1 MNETWQEITQPTWA
15 RIAAQSDG
23 LRPATLRIFAQA
35 QPANPLADAE
45 RGINNFI
52 QGSNL
57 ENLIWAVG
65 ILLIG
70 LIVSA
75 LVSSVVGGL
84 LKKTTID
91 NRLAAWITG
100 RPEGAGSPQVEKWI
114 SAAVFWI
121 IFIFFLVAFFNRLN
135 LTAVS
140 QPLNTFL
147 NQIATFLPKLA
158 GALIW
163 LGIAWVLATV
173 AKLAVSRVMRTFSVD
188 ERLNQEVGTAPTERP
203 LLLSDTVA
211 NALYWFIFL
220 LFLPLILEALQLQQ
234 ALLPVNNLLN
244 QILAAIPK
252 ILEAVLIGFV
262 GWLLAQVVR
271 RIVTNLLAAAGADSL
286 GARFGISRTSGG
298 QSLSWIVGTIVYV
311 LILIPTA
318 IAALN
323 ALDIQAISQPAIA
336 MLNDILSAVPKI
348 FTAALILAVAYILGR
363 WVGDLVTNILTG
375 IGFNN
380 VFSWLG
386 VQPPKQP
393 VRVMS
398 PPVRPLDPEATIL
411 QEPELPARTPSEF
424 VGIVVQV
431 GILLFAVVAATDVL
445 RIPALTAI
453 VSGIVLVA
461 GRVLSG
467 LVVFAIG
474 LYLANLAFSLIA
486 SSGTRQARLLGQTAR
501 IAIIAFVSALALQQM
516 GIGSDIVNLAFG
528 LLLGAI
534 AVGIALAF
542 GLGGREIAA
551 DQIREWLASFKQD
564 KTPRL

>member
-1 MNETWQEITQPTWA
+1 MNQTWQEITQQISSP
-15 RIAAQSDG
+15 IAVMSDG
-23 LRPATLRIFAQA
+23 LRPAMLRILAQV
-35 QPANPLADAE
+35 QPTPNPLTDAE
-45 RGINNFI
+45 RGFNDFVVS
-52 QGSNL
+52 SNL
-57 ENLIWAVG
+57 ENLLWAIG

-75 LVSSVVGGL
+75 LVSSLVGGL

-91 NRLAAWITG
+91 NRLAGWITG
-100 RPEGAGSPQVEKWI
+100 RPAGEGSPQVEKWI

-147 NQIATFLPKLA
+147 NQIAGALPKLA
-158 GALIW
+158 KALIF
-163 LGIAWVLATV
+163 LGIAWVLATI
-173 AKLAVSRVMRTFSVD
+173 ARLALSRAMRTFGVD
-188 ERLNQEVGTAPTERP
+188 ERLNQQVGNAPSENP
-203 LLLSDTVA
+203 LLLSETLA

-220 LFLPLILEALQLQQ
+220 LFLPLVLESLDLQQ

-252 ILEAVLIGFV
+252 ILEALLIGFV
-262 GWLLAQVVR
+262 GWLLAQVVQ

-286 GARFGISRTSGG
+286 GARFGISRSSGG
-298 QSLSWIVGTIVYV
+298 QSLSWIIGTIVYV

-323 ALDIQAISQPAIA
+323 ALDIQAISLPAIA
-336 MLNDILSAVPKI
+336 MLNTILGALPNI
-348 FTAALILAVAYILGR
+348 FTAAIILAVAYILGR
-363 WVGDLVTNILTG
+363 WIGDLVTNIFTG

-380 VFSWLG
+380 IFSWLG
-386 VQPPKQP
+386 VQPKQP
-393 VRVMS
+393 LRL
-398 PPVRPLDPEATIL
+398 PPSSIDPEATIL
-411 QEPELPARTPSEF
+411 QEPDLPARTPSQF

-431 GILLFAVVAATDVL
+431 GIMLFAVVAATDVL
-445 RIPALTAI
+445 GIPALTAI

-461 GRVLSG
+461 GRVLAG

-501 IAIIAFVSALALQQM
+501 IAIIAFVAALALQQM

-551 DQIREWLASFKQD
+551 NELRQWLASFKQD

>member
-1 MNETWQEITQPTWA
+1 MNETWQEITQPISGP
-15 RIAAQSDG
+15 IAALSD
-23 LRPATLRIFAQA
+23 RIVAQA
-35 QPANPLADAE
+35 QPGNALTDAE
-45 RGINNFI
+45 RGINNFL
-52 QGSNL
+52 QGSNI

-65 ILLIG
+65 ILLVG

-100 RPEGAGSPQVEKWI
+100 RPEGSGAPPVEKWI

-121 IFIFFLVAFFNRLN
+121 IFVFFLIAFFNRLN

-147 NQIATFLPKLA
+147 NQITGFLPKLA

-173 AKLAVSRVMRTFSVD
+173 AKMAVSRAMRSFSVD
-188 ERLNQEVGTAPTERP
+188 ERLNQEVGAAPAERP

-220 LFLPLILEALQLQQ
+220 LFLPLILDSLEMQQ

-252 ILEAVLIGFV
+252 ILEAVLIGFI
-262 GWLLAQVVR
+262 GWLLAMVVR

-298 QSLSWIVGTIVYV
+298 QSVSWIVGTIVYV

-323 ALDIQAISQPAIA
+323 ALDIQAISQPAVA
-336 MLNDILSAVPKI
+336 MLNDILTAVPKI
-348 FTAALILAVAYILGR
+348 FTAALILVLAYILGR

-393 VRVMS
+393 LRLPRS
-398 PPVRPLDPEATIL
+398 SIDPEATIL

-431 GILLFAVVAATDVL
+431 TIVLFAVVAATDVL
-445 RIPALTAI
+445 QIPALTAI

-461 GRVLSG
+461 GRVLAG

>member
-1 MNETWQEITQPTWA
+1 MNETWQEITQPISGP
-15 RIAAQSDG
+15 IAALSD
-23 LRPATLRIFAQA
+23 RILAQA
-35 QPANPLADAE
+35 QPGNALTDAE

-52 QGSNL
+52 QGSNI

-100 RPEGAGSPQVEKWI
+100 RPEGAGAPQVEKWI

-121 IFIFFLVAFFNRLN
+121 IFVFFLIAFFNRLN

-147 NQIATFLPKLA
+147 NQITGFLPKLA

-173 AKLAVSRVMRTFSVD
+173 AKMAVSRAMRTFSVD
-188 ERLNQEVGTAPTERP
+188 ERLNQEVGTVPSERP

-220 LFLPLILEALQLQQ
+220 LFLPLILDSLEMQQ

-262 GWLLAQVVR
+262 GWLLAMVVR
-271 RIVTNLLAAAGADSL
+271 RIVTNLLAAAGADNL

-323 ALDIQAISQPAIA
+323 ALDIQAISQPAIG
-336 MLNDILSAVPKI
+336 MLNDILGAVPKI
-348 FTAALILAVAYILGR
+348 FTAALILALAYILGR

-386 VQPPKQP
+386 VQPPKQSL
-393 VRVMS
+393 RL
-398 PPVRPLDPEATIL
+398 PPSSINPEATIL

-445 RIPALTAI
+445 QIPALTAI

-461 GRVLSG
+461 GRVLAG

-486 SSGTRQARLLGQTAR
+486 SSGTRQARLLGQAAR

-551 DQIREWLASFKQD
+551 DQIRELLASFKQD

>member
-1 MNETWQEITQPTWA
+1 MNETWQEITQPISGP
-15 RIAAQSDG
+15 IAALSD
-23 LRPATLRIFAQA
+23 RILAQA
-35 QPANPLADAE
+35 QPANPLTQAE

-52 QGSNL
+52 QGTNL
-57 ENLIWAVG
+57 ENLLWAIG
-65 ILLIG
+65 ILLVG

-100 RPEGAGSPQVEKWI
+100 RPEAAGSPQVEKWI
-114 SAAVFWI
+114 STAVFWI
-121 IFIFFLVAFFNRLN
+121 IFIFFLIAFFDRLN

-147 NQIATFLPKLA
+147 NQITGFLPKLA

-173 AKLAVSRVMRTFSVD
+173 AKMALSRVMRTFNVD
-188 ERLNQEVGTAPTERP
+188 ERLNQEVGTASTERP

-220 LFLPLILEALQLQQ
+220 LFLPLILDSLEMQQ

-262 GWLLAQVVR
+262 GWLLAMVVR

-323 ALDIQAISQPAIA
+323 ALDIQAISQPAVA

-348 FTAALILAVAYILGR
+348 FTAALILALAYILGR
-363 WVGDLVTNILTG
+363 WVGDLVTNILRG

-386 VQPPKQP
+386 VQPKQP
-393 VRVMS
+393 LRLTPS
-398 PPVRPLDPEATIL
+398 SSDPDATIL
-411 QEPELPARTPSEF
+411 QEPEVPTRTPSEF

-431 GILLFAVVAATDVL
+431 GIMLFAVVAATDVL
-445 RIPALTAI
+445 GIPALTAI

-486 SSGTRQARLLGQTAR
+486 SSGTRQARLLGQAAR
-501 IAIIAFVSALALQQM
+501 IAIIAFVAALALQQM

-551 DQIREWLASFKQD
+551 DQIRDWLASFKQD
-564 KTPRL
+564 KTPRS

>member
-1 MNETWQEITQPTWA
+1 MTETWHEITQPTWA
-15 RIAAQSDG
+15 RIALLSDR
-23 LRPATLRIFAQA
+23 LLAQA
-35 QPANPLADAE
+35 QPAPNPLGDAE
-45 RGINNFI
+45 RGINNFV
-52 QGSNL
+52 QSSNI
-57 ENLIWAVG
+57 ENLIWAIA

-75 LVSSVVGGL
+75 LVSSLVGGL

-100 RPEGAGSPQVEKWI
+100 RPDGDGSPQVEKWI

-121 IFIFFLVAFFNRLN
+121 IFIFFLIAFFNRLN

-147 NQIATFLPKLA
+147 NQIASALPKLA
-158 GALIW
+158 KALIF
-163 LGIAWVLATV
+163 LGIAWVLATI
-173 AKLAVSRVMRTFSVD
+173 AKLALSRAMRTFSVD
-188 ERLNQEVGTAPTERP
+188 ERLNQQVGAAPSESP
-203 LLLSDTVA
+203 LLLSDTLA

-220 LFLPLILEALQLQQ
+220 LFLPLILESLELQQ

-252 ILEAVLIGFV
+252 ILEALLIGFV
-262 GWLLAQVVR
+262 GWLLAQVVQ

-286 GARFGISRTSGG
+286 GARFGISRTNGG

-336 MLNDILSAVPKI
+336 MLNTVLGAIPNI
-348 FTAALILAVAYILGR
+348 FTAALILVVAYILGR
-363 WVGDLVTNILTG
+363 WIGDLVTNILTG

-386 VQPPKQP
+386 VQPKQP
-393 VRVMS
+393 LS
-398 PPVRPLDPEATIL
+398 IAQNQLDRDATVL
-411 QEPELPARTPSEF
+411 QSEPAIPARTPSEF

-431 GILLFAVVAATDVL
+431 GIILFAVVAATDVL

-486 SSGTRQARLLGQTAR
+486 SSGTRQARLLGQAAR
-501 IAIIAFVSALALQQM
+501 IAVIAFVLALALQQM

-542 GLGGREIAA
+542 GLGGREIASE
-551 DQIREWLASFKQD
+551 QIREWLAAFKQD

>member
-1 MNETWQEITQPTWA
+1 MNETWQEITQPISGP
-15 RIAAQSDG
+15 IAALSDR
-23 LRPATLRIFAQA
+23 LLAQA
-35 QPANPLADAE
+35 QPANPLAQAE
-45 RGINNFI
+45 RGINNLF
-52 QGSNL
+52 QGSNI
-57 ENLIWAVG
+57 ENLLWAVG
-65 ILLIG
+65 ILLVG

-75 LVSSVVGGL
+75 VVSSIVGGL

-100 RPEGAGSPQVEKWI
+100 RPEGSQTPQVEKWI
-114 SAAVFWI
+114 STAVFWI
-121 IFIFFLVAFFNRLN
+121 IFIFFLIAFFDRLN

-147 NQIATFLPKLA
+147 NQITGFLPKLA

-173 AKLAVSRVMRTFSVD
+173 AKMAVSRVMRTFSVD
-188 ERLNQEVGTAPTERP
+188 ERLNQEVGAAPTERP

-220 LFLPLILEALQLQQ
+220 LFLPLILDSLEMQQ

-262 GWLLAQVVR
+262 GWLLAMVVR
-271 RIVTNLLAAAGADSL
+271 RIVTNLLAAAGADGL

-298 QSLSWIVGTIVYV
+298 QSLSWIAGTIVYV

-323 ALDIQAISQPAIA
+323 ALDIQAISQPAVA
-336 MLNDILSAVPKI
+336 MLNDILGAVPKI
-348 FTAALILAVAYILGR
+348 FTAALILALAYILGR

-386 VQPPKQP
+386 VQPPKQSL
-393 VRVMS
+393 RL
-398 PPVRPLDPEATIL
+398 PPSSIDPEATIL

-431 GILLFAVVAATDVL
+431 GIILFAVVAATDVL
-445 RIPALTAI
+445 QIPALTAI

-461 GRVLSG
+461 GRVLAG

-486 SSGTRQARLLGQTAR
+486 SSGTRQARLLGQAAR

-551 DQIREWLASFKQD
+551 DQIRELLASFKQD
-564 KTPRL
+564 KTPRS

>member
-1 MNETWQEITQPTWA
+1 MNETWQEITQP
-15 RIAAQSDG
+15 ISG
-23 LRPATLRIFAQA
+23 PIATLSDRILAQA
-35 QPANPLADAE
+35 QPGNPLTDAE
-45 RGINNFI
+45 RGINNFL
-52 QGSNL
+52 QGSNI
-57 ENLIWAVG
+57 ENLLWAVG

-100 RPEGAGSPQVEKWI
+100 RPEGGAGAPQVEKWI

-147 NQIATFLPKLA
+147 NQIANFLPKLA
-158 GALIW
+158 AALIW

-173 AKLAVSRVMRTFSVD
+173 AKMAVSRLMRTFSVD
-188 ERLNQEVGTAPTERP
+188 ERLNQEVGSASSERP

-262 GWLLAQVVR
+262 GWLLAMVVR
-271 RIVTNLLAAAGADSL
+271 RIVTNLLAAAGADGL

-323 ALDIQAISQPAIA
+323 ALDIQAISQPAVA

-348 FTAALILAVAYILGR
+348 FTAALILALAYILGR
-363 WVGDLVTNILTG
+363 WVGDLVTNILRG

-386 VQPPKQP
+386 VQPKQP
-393 VRVMS
+393 LRLTPS
-398 PPVRPLDPEATIL
+398 SIDPDATIL
-411 QEPELPARTPSEF
+411 QEPEVPTRTPSEF

-431 GILLFAVVAATDVL
+431 GIMLFAVVAATDVL
-445 RIPALTAI
+445 GIPALTAI

-486 SSGTRQARLLGQTAR
+486 SSGTRQARLLGQAAR
-501 IAIIAFVSALALQQM
+501 IAIIAFVAALALQQM
-516 GIGSDIVNLAFG
+516 GIATDIVNLAFG

-551 DQIREWLASFKQD
+551 DQIRDWLASFKQD
-564 KTPRL
+564 KTPRS

>member
-1 MNETWQEITQPTWA
+1 MNETWQEITQTISGP
-15 RIAAQSDG
+15 IAALSD
-23 LRPATLRIFAQA
+23 RILAQA
-35 QPANPLADAE
+35 QPANPLTDAE

-57 ENLIWAVG
+57 ENLLWAVG
-65 ILLIG
+65 ILLVG

-100 RPEGAGSPQVEKWI
+100 RPEGAGAPQVEKWI

-147 NQIATFLPKLA
+147 NQIANFLPKLA
-158 GALIW
+158 AALIW

-173 AKLAVSRVMRTFSVD
+173 AKMAVSRVMRTFSVD
-188 ERLNQEVGTAPTERP
+188 ERLNQEVGTAPSERP

-262 GWLLAQVVR
+262 GWLLAMVVR
-271 RIVTNLLAAAGADSL
+271 RIVTNLLAAAGADGL
-286 GARFGISRTSGG
+286 GARFGISRTAGG

-323 ALDIQAISQPAIA
+323 ALDIQAISQPAVA

-363 WVGDLVTNILTG
+363 WVGDLVTNILRG

-386 VQPPKQP
+386 VQPKQP
-393 VRVMS
+393 LRLTPS
-398 PPVRPLDPEATIL
+398 SIDPDATLL

-431 GILLFAVVAATDVL
+431 GIMLFAVVAATDVL

-486 SSGTRQARLLGQTAR
+486 SSGTRQARLLGQAAR

>member
-1 MNETWQEITQPTWA
+1 MNETWQEITQPISGP
-15 RIAAQSDG
+15 IAALSD
-23 LRPATLRIFAQA
+23 RILAQA
-35 QPANPLADAE
+35 QSGNPLTDAE
-45 RGINNFI
+45 RGINNFL
-52 QGSNL
+52 QGSNI
-57 ENLIWAVG
+57 ENLLWAVG

-84 LKKTTID
+84 LKKTTLD

-100 RPEGAGSPQVEKWI
+100 RPEGAGAPQVEKWI
-114 SAAVFWI
+114 STAVFWI
-121 IFIFFLVAFFNRLN
+121 IFIFFLIAFFNRLN

-147 NQIATFLPKLA
+147 NQITGFLPKLA

-173 AKLAVSRVMRTFSVD
+173 AKMAVSRAMRTFSVD
-188 ERLNQEVGTAPTERP
+188 ERLNQEVGTGSTERP

-220 LFLPLILEALQLQQ
+220 LFLPLILDSLEMQQ

-262 GWLLAQVVR
+262 GWLLAMVVR
-271 RIVTNLLAAAGADSL
+271 RIVTNLLAAAGADGL

-336 MLNDILSAVPKI
+336 MLNTILGALPNI
-348 FTAALILAVAYILGR
+348 FTAALILGVAYILGR
-363 WVGDLVTNILTG
+363 WISDLVTNILTG

-386 VQPPKQP
+386 VQQPKQ
-393 VRVMS
+393 RLRL
-398 PPVRPLDPEATIL
+398 PPSSIDPEATIL
-411 QEPELPARTPSEF
+411 QEPEVPARTPSEF

-445 RIPALTAI
+445 GIPALTAI

-461 GRVLSG
+461 GRVLAG

-564 KTPRL
+564 KTPRS

>member
-1 MNETWQEITQPTWA
+1 MNETWQEITQPISGPLVA
-15 RIAAQSDG
+15 LSDR
-23 LRPATLRIFAQA
+23 LLAQA
-35 QPANPLADAE
+35 QPAPNPLGDAE
-45 RGINNFI
+45 RGINNFV
-52 QGSNL
+52 QSSNI
-57 ENLIWAVG
+57 ENLIWAIG

-100 RPEGAGSPQVEKWI
+100 RPEGEGAPQVEKWI
-114 SAAVFWI
+114 STAVFWI
-121 IFIFFLVAFFNRLN
+121 IFIFFLIAFFDKLN
-135 LTAVS
+135 LRAVS
-140 QPLNTFL
+140 EPLNTFL
-147 NQIATFLPKLA
+147 TQIASALPKLA
-158 GALIW
+158 KALIF

-173 AKLAVSRVMRTFSVD
+173 AKLAVSRAMRTFGVD
-188 ERLNQEVGTAPTERP
+188 ERLNQQVGTAPSESP
-203 LLLSDTVA
+203 LLLSDTLA

-220 LFLPLILEALQLQQ
+220 LFLPLVLESLDLQQ

-262 GWLLAQVVR
+262 GWLLAQVVQ

-298 QSLSWIVGTIVYV
+298 QSLSWIVGTVVYV

-336 MLNDILSAVPKI
+336 MLNTILGALPNI

-363 WVGDLVTNILTG
+363 WIGDLVTNILTG

-386 VQPPKQP
+386 VQPKQP
-393 VRVMS
+393 LMLRAPGS
-398 PPVRPLDPEATIL
+398 IDPDATVL

-461 GRVLSG
+461 GRVLAG

-564 KTPRL
+564 KTPRF

>member
-1 MNETWQEITQPTWA
+1 MNETWQEITQPISGP
-15 RIAAQSDG
+15 IAALSD
-23 LRPATLRIFAQA
+23 RILAQA
-35 QPANPLADAE
+35 QPANPLAQTQ

-52 QGSNL
+52 QNSNL
-57 ENLIWAVG
+57 ENLLWAVG
-65 ILLIG
+65 ILLVG

-91 NRLAAWITG
+91 NRLGAWVTG
-100 RPEGAGSPQVEKWI
+100 RPEGGAGAPQVEKWI

-147 NQIATFLPKLA
+147 NQITGFLPRLA
-158 GALIW
+158 AALIW

-173 AKLAVSRVMRTFSVD
+173 AKMAVSRLMRTFSVD
-188 ERLNQEVGTAPTERP
+188 ERLNQEVGSASSERP

-262 GWLLAQVVR
+262 GWLLAMVVR

-323 ALDIQAISQPAIA
+323 ALDIQAISQPAVA

-348 FTAALILAVAYILGR
+348 FTAALILALAYILGR
-363 WVGDLVTNILTG
+363 WVGDLVTNILRG

-380 VFSWLG
+380 VFSWL
-386 VQPPKQP
+386 
-393 VRVMS
+393 
-398 PPVRPLDPEATIL
+398 
-411 QEPELPARTPSEF
+411 
-424 VGIVVQV
+424 
-431 GILLFAVVAATDVL
+431 
-445 RIPALTAI
+445 
-453 VSGIVLVA
+453 
-461 GRVLSG
+461 
-467 LVVFAIG
+467 
-474 LYLANLAFSLIA
+474 
-486 SSGTRQARLLGQTAR
+486 
-501 IAIIAFVSALALQQM
+501 
-516 GIGSDIVNLAFG
+516 
-528 LLLGAI
+528 
-534 AVGIALAF
+534 
-542 GLGGREIAA
+542 
-551 DQIREWLASFKQD
+551 
-564 KTPRL
+564 

>member
-1 MNETWQEITQPTWA
+1 MNETWQEITQPISGP
-15 RIAAQSDG
+15 IAALSD
-23 LRPATLRIFAQA
+23 RIVAQA
-35 QPANPLADAE
+35 QPANPLAQAE
-45 RGINNFI
+45 RGINNLF
-52 QGSNL
+52 QGTNL
-57 ENLIWAVG
+57 ENLLWAIG
-65 ILLIG
+65 ILLVG

-100 RPEGAGSPQVEKWI
+100 RPEAAGSPQVEKWI
-114 SAAVFWI
+114 STAVFWI
-121 IFIFFLVAFFNRLN
+121 IFIFFLIAFFDRLN

-147 NQIATFLPKLA
+147 NQITGFLPKLA
-158 GALIW
+158 AALIW

-173 AKLAVSRVMRTFSVD
+173 AKMAISRVMRTFSVD
-188 ERLNQEVGTAPTERP
+188 ERLNQEVGTASSERP

-220 LFLPLILEALQLQQ
+220 LFLPLILDSLEMQQ

-262 GWLLAQVVR
+262 GWLLAMVVR

-323 ALDIQAISQPAIA
+323 ALDIQAISQPAVA

-363 WVGDLVTNILTG
+363 WVGDLVTNILRG

-386 VQPPKQP
+386 VQPKQRLRLTP
-393 VRVMS
+393 S
-398 PPVRPLDPEATIL
+398 SIDPDATIL
-411 QEPELPARTPSEF
+411 QEPEVPTRTPSEF

-445 RIPALTAI
+445 GIPALTAI

-486 SSGTRQARLLGQTAR
+486 SSGTRQARLLGQAAR
-501 IAIIAFVSALALQQM
+501 IAIIAFVAALALQQM

>member
-1 MNETWQEITQPTWA
+1 MNETWQEITQPISGK
-15 RIAAQSDG
+15 IAVMSDG
-23 LRPATLRIFAQA
+23 LRPATLRILAQA
-35 QPANPLADAE
+35 PVAPNPLTDAQN
-45 RGINNFI
+45 GISNIF
-52 QGSNL
+52 QGSTSI
-57 ENLIWAVG
+57 ENLVWAIG

-75 LVSSVVGGL
+75 LVSSLVGGL

-91 NRLAAWITG
+91 NRLAGWITG
-100 RPEGAGSPQVEKWI
+100 RPEGEGSPQVEKWI
-114 SAAVFWI
+114 STAVFWI

-135 LTAVS
+135 LSAVS

-147 NQIATFLPKLA
+147 NQIAGALPKLA
-158 GALIW
+158 KALIF

-173 AKLAVSRVMRTFSVD
+173 SKLAVSRAMRTFGVD
-188 ERLNQEVGTAPTERP
+188 ERLNQQVGTAPTETP
-203 LLLSDTVA
+203 LLLSDTLA

-220 LFLPLILEALQLQQ
+220 LFLPLVLESLDLQQ

-262 GWLLAQVVR
+262 GWLLAQVVQ

-286 GARFGISRTSGG
+286 GARFGISRSSGG
-298 QSLSWIVGTIVYV
+298 QSLSWIIGTVVYV

-323 ALDIQAISQPAIA
+323 ALDIQAISLPAIA
-336 MLNDILSAVPKI
+336 MLNTILGALPNI
-348 FTAALILAVAYILGR
+348 FTAAIILAIAYILGR
-363 WVGDLVTNILTG
+363 WIGDLVTNILTG

-386 VQPPKQP
+386 MQPKQP
-393 VRVMS
+393 LRL
-398 PPVRPLDPEATIL
+398 PPSSIDPEATIL
-411 QEPELPARTPSEF
+411 QEPEVPTRTPSEF

-431 GILLFAVVAATDVL
+431 GIILFAVVAATDVVK
-445 RIPALTAI
+445 IPALTAI

-474 LYLANLAFSLIA
+474 LYLANLAFGLIA

-501 IAIIAFVSALALQQM
+501 IAVIAFVGALALQQM

-551 DQIREWLASFKQD
+551 DELRGWLASFKQD

>member
-91 NRLAAWITG
+91 NRLAGWITG

-467 LVVFAIG
+467 LIVFAIG

>member
-1 MNETWQEITQPTWA
+1 MNETWQEITQQMSGQ
-15 RIAAQSDG
+15 IAVLSDRLLAQV
-23 LRPATLRIFAQA
+23 
-35 QPANPLADAE
+35 QPAPNPLAEAE
-45 RGINNFI
+45 RGLNNFVV
-52 QGSNL
+52 GSNI

-75 LVSSVVGGL
+75 LVSSLVGGL

-91 NRLAAWITG
+91 NRLAGWITG
-100 RPEGAGSPQVEKWI
+100 RPEGEGSPQVEKWI

-147 NQIATFLPKLA
+147 NQIAGALPKLA
-158 GALIW
+158 KALIF

-173 AKLAVSRVMRTFSVD
+173 AKLALSRAMRTFGVD
-188 ERLNQEVGTAPTERP
+188 ERLNQQVGNAPTENP
-203 LLLSDTVA
+203 LLLSDTLA

-220 LFLPLILEALQLQQ
+220 LFLPLVLESLDLQQ

-252 ILEAVLIGFV
+252 ILEALLIGFV
-262 GWLLAQVVR
+262 GWLLAQVVQ

-286 GARFGISRTSGG
+286 GARFGISRSSGG
-298 QSLSWIVGTIVYV
+298 QSLSWIIGTIVYV

-323 ALDIQAISQPAIA
+323 ALDIQAISLPAIA
-336 MLNDILSAVPKI
+336 MLNDILGALPNI
-348 FTAALILAVAYILGR
+348 FTAALILGVAYILGR

-386 VQPPKQP
+386 MQPKQP
-393 VRVMS
+393 LRLPS
-398 PPVRPLDPEATIL
+398 SSIDPEATIL
-411 QEPELPARTPSEF
+411 QEPDIASRTPSQF

-431 GILLFAVVAATDVL
+431 GIMLFAVVAATDVL
-445 RIPALTAI
+445 GIPALTAI

-461 GRVLSG
+461 GRVLAG

-501 IAIIAFVSALALQQM
+501 IAIIAFVAALALQQM

-551 DQIREWLASFKQD
+551 NELREWLASFKQD

>member
-1 MNETWQEITQPTWA
+1 MNETWQEITQPISDP
-15 RIAAQSDG
+15 IAALSD
-23 LRPATLRIFAQA
+23 RILAQA
-35 QPANPLADAE
+35 QPANPLTDAE
-45 RGINNFI
+45 RGINNFM
-52 QGSNL
+52 QGTNL
-57 ENLIWAVG
+57 ENLLWAIG
-65 ILLIG
+65 ILLVG

-100 RPEGAGSPQVEKWI
+100 RPEGGAGAPQVEKWI

-147 NQIATFLPKLA
+147 NQIANFLPKLA
-158 GALIW
+158 AALIW

-173 AKLAVSRVMRTFSVD
+173 AKMAVSRVMRTFSVD

-262 GWLLAQVVR
+262 GWLLAMVVR

-323 ALDIQAISQPAIA
+323 ALDIQAISQPAVA

-363 WVGDLVTNILTG
+363 WVGDLVTNILRG

-386 VQPPKQP
+386 VQPKQP
-393 VRVMS
+393 LRLTPS
-398 PPVRPLDPEATIL
+398 SIDPDATVL

-431 GILLFAVVAATDVL
+431 GIMLFAVVAATDVL

-486 SSGTRQARLLGQTAR
+486 SSGTRQARLLGQAAR
-501 IAIIAFVSALALQQM
+501 IAIIAFVAALALQQM

>member
-1 MNETWQEITQPTWA
+1 MGLLSD
-15 RIAAQSDG
+15 RILAQG
-23 LRPATLRIFAQA
+23 
-35 QPANPLADAE
+35 QPAPNPLADAE
-45 RGINNFI
+45 RGLNNLF
-52 QGSNL
+52 QGSNI

-65 ILLIG
+65 ILLLG
-70 LIVSA
+70 LIVA
-75 LVSSVVGGL
+75 TLVSSVIGGL
-84 LKKTTID
+84 LKKTNID
-91 NRLAAWITG
+91 NKMAAWVTG
-100 RPEGAGSPQVEKWI
+100 RPDSIQSPPVEKWVAT
-114 SAAVFWI
+114 SVFWI
-121 IFIFFLVAFFNRLN
+121 ILIFFLVAFFNRLN

-147 NQIATFLPKLA
+147 DQIAAFLPKLA

-163 LGIAWVLATV
+163 LGMAWVLATV
-173 AKLAVSRVMRTFSVD
+173 AKLAVSRAMRVFGLD
-188 ERLNQEVGTAPTERP
+188 ERLNQQVGGGPGESP
-203 LLLSDTVA
+203 LLLSETVA

-220 LFLPLILEALQLQQ
+220 LFLPLILESLQLSQ
-234 ALLPVNNLLN
+234 ALLPVQNLLN

-252 ILEAVLIGFV
+252 ILEAVLIGAV

-271 RIVTNLLAAAGADSL
+271 RIVTNLLAATGADSV
-286 GARFGISRTSGG
+286 GARFGISRTNGG

-336 MLNDILSAVPKI
+336 MLNTILGAIPNI
-348 FTAALILAVAYILGR
+348 FTAAIILVVAYILGR
-363 WVGDLVTNILTG
+363 WISDLVINILTG

-386 VQPPKQP
+386 VPAKPPLSIAKDQ
-393 VRVMS
+393 
-398 PPVRPLDPEATIL
+398 LDPDATVL
-411 QEPELPARTPSEF
+411 QAEPQIPSRTPSEF

-431 GILLFAVVAATDVL
+431 GIILFAVVAATDVL

-501 IAIIAFVSALALQQM
+501 IAIIAFVLALALQQM
-516 GIGSDIVNLAFG
+516 GIASDIVNLAFG

-542 GLGGREIAA
+542 GLGGRDIASE
-551 DQIREWLASFKQD
+551 QIREWLAAFKQD
-564 KTPRL
+564 KTPRS

>member
-1 MNETWQEITQPTWA
+1 MNETWQEITQPISGP
-15 RIAAQSDG
+15 IAALSD
-23 LRPATLRIFAQA
+23 RILAQA
-35 QPANPLADAE
+35 QPANPLAQTQ
-45 RGINNFI
+45 RGINNFL
-52 QGSNL
+52 QNSNL
-57 ENLIWAVG
+57 ENLLWAVG
-65 ILLIG
+65 ILLVG

-100 RPEGAGSPQVEKWI
+100 RPEAAGSPQVEKWI
-114 SAAVFWI
+114 STAVFWI
-121 IFIFFLVAFFNRLN
+121 IFIFFLIAFFDRLN

-147 NQIATFLPKLA
+147 NQITGFLPKLA

-173 AKLAVSRVMRTFSVD
+173 AKMALSRVMRTFNVD
-188 ERLNQEVGTAPTERP
+188 ERLNQEVGTASTERP

-220 LFLPLILEALQLQQ
+220 LFLPLILNSLEMQQ

-262 GWLLAQVVR
+262 GWLLAMVVR

-323 ALDIQAISQPAIA
+323 ALDIQAISQPAVA

-348 FTAALILAVAYILGR
+348 FTAALILALAYILGR
-363 WVGDLVTNILTG
+363 WVGDLVTNILRG

-386 VQPPKQP
+386 VQPKQP
-393 VRVMS
+393 LRLTPS
-398 PPVRPLDPEATIL
+398 SSDPDATIL
-411 QEPELPARTPSEF
+411 QEPEVATRTPSEF

-431 GILLFAVVAATDVL
+431 GIMLFAVVAATDVL
-445 RIPALTAI
+445 GIPALTAI

-501 IAIIAFVSALALQQM
+501 IAIIAFVAALALQQM

-564 KTPRL
+564 KTPRS

>member
-1 MNETWQEITQPTWA
+1 MNETWQEITQPISGRVA
-15 RIAAQSDG
+15 VMSDG
-23 LRPATLRIFAQA
+23 LRPATLRLLAQTQSGNA
-35 QPANPLADAE
+35 LTDAE

-52 QGSNL
+52 QGTNL
-57 ENLIWAVG
+57 ENLVWAIG

-70 LIVSA
+70 SIVSA
-75 LVSSVVGGL
+75 LVSSLVGGL

-100 RPEGAGSPQVEKWI
+100 RPEGEGSPQVEKII

-147 NQIATFLPKLA
+147 NQITGFLPKLA
-158 GALIW
+158 GGLIW

-173 AKLAVSRVMRTFSVD
+173 AKLAVSRAMRTFGVD

-220 LFLPLILEALQLQQ
+220 LFLPLILDSLEMQQ

-271 RIVTNLLAAAGADSL
+271 RIVTNLLAAGGADSL
-286 GARFGISRTSGG
+286 GARFGISRSSGG
-298 QSLSWIVGTIVYV
+298 QSLSWIIGTIVYV

-323 ALDIQAISQPAIA
+323 ALDIQAISLPAIA
-336 MLNDILSAVPKI
+336 MLNTILVALPNI
-348 FTAALILAVAYILGR
+348 FTAAIILAVAYILGR
-363 WVGDLVTNILTG
+363 WIGDLVTNILTG

-386 VQPPKQP
+386 MQPKQP
-393 VRVMS
+393 
-398 PPVRPLDPEATIL
+398 
-411 QEPELPARTPSEF
+411 
-424 VGIVVQV
+424 
-431 GILLFAVVAATDVL
+431 
-445 RIPALTAI
+445 
-453 VSGIVLVA
+453 
-461 GRVLSG
+461 
-467 LVVFAIG
+467 
-474 LYLANLAFSLIA
+474 
-486 SSGTRQARLLGQTAR
+486 
-501 IAIIAFVSALALQQM
+501 
-516 GIGSDIVNLAFG
+516 
-528 LLLGAI
+528 
-534 AVGIALAF
+534 
-542 GLGGREIAA
+542 
-551 DQIREWLASFKQD
+551 
-564 KTPRL
+564 

>member
-1 MNETWQEITQPTWA
+1 MNETWQEITQPISGP
-15 RIAAQSDG
+15 IAALSD
-23 LRPATLRIFAQA
+23 RILAQA
-35 QPANPLADAE
+35 QPGNALTDAE
-45 RGINNFI
+45 RGINNFL
-52 QGSNL
+52 QGSNI
-57 ENLIWAVG
+57 ENLLWAVG

-84 LKKTTID
+84 LKKTTLD

-100 RPEGAGSPQVEKWI
+100 RPEGAGAPQVEKWI
-114 SAAVFWI
+114 STAVFWI
-121 IFIFFLVAFFNRLN
+121 IFIFFLIAFFNRLN

-147 NQIATFLPKLA
+147 NQITGFLPKLA

-173 AKLAVSRVMRTFSVD
+173 AKMAVSRAMRTFSVD
-188 ERLNQEVGTAPTERP
+188 ERLNQEVGAAPSERP

-220 LFLPLILEALQLQQ
+220 LFLPLILDSLEMQQ

-262 GWLLAQVVR
+262 GWLLAMVVR

-336 MLNDILSAVPKI
+336 MLNDILGALPNI

-363 WVGDLVTNILTG
+363 WIADLVTNILTG

-386 VQPPKQP
+386 VQPPKQSL
-393 VRVMS
+393 RL
-398 PPVRPLDPEATIL
+398 PPSSIDPDATIL

-431 GILLFAVVAATDVL
+431 GIILFAVVAATDVL
-445 RIPALTAI
+445 GIPALTAI

-461 GRVLSG
+461 GRVLAG

>member
-1 MNETWQEITQPTWA
+1 MNETWQEITQPISGSMA
-15 RIAAQSDG
+15 VLSDG
-23 LRPATLRIFAQA
+23 LRPATLRILAQA
-35 QPANPLADAE
+35 PVQNPLIDAQN
-45 RGINNFI
+45 GINNFVVS
-52 QGSNL
+52 SNI

-75 LVSSVVGGL
+75 LVSSLVGGL

-100 RPEGAGSPQVEKWI
+100 RPEGEGAPQVEKII
-114 SAAVFWI
+114 SAVVFWL

-147 NQIATFLPKLA
+147 NQIAGALPKLA
-158 GALIW
+158 KALIF

-173 AKLAVSRVMRTFSVD
+173 AKLALSRAMRTFGVD
-188 ERLNQEVGTAPTERP
+188 ERLNQQVGTAPSESP
-203 LLLSDTVA
+203 LLLSDTLA

-220 LFLPLILEALQLQQ
+220 LFLPSILESLDLQQ

-244 QILAAIPK
+244 QILAAVPK

-262 GWLLAQVVR
+262 GWLLAQVVQ

-286 GARFGISRTSGG
+286 GARFGISRSSGG
-298 QSLSWIVGTIVYV
+298 QSLSWIIGTIVYV

-323 ALDIQAISQPAIA
+323 ALDIQAISLPAIA
-336 MLNDILSAVPKI
+336 MLNTILGALPNI
-348 FTAALILAVAYILGR
+348 FTAAIILAVAYFLGR
-363 WVGDLVTNILTG
+363 WIGDLVTNILTG

-386 VQPPKQP
+386 VQPKPSL
-393 VRVMS
+393 RL
-398 PPVRPLDPEATIL
+398 PPSSIDPEATVL
-411 QEPELPARTPSEF
+411 QAPEVPARTASQF

-431 GILLFAVVAATDVL
+431 GIILFAVVAATDVL

-453 VSGIVLVA
+453 VSGILLVA
-461 GRVLSG
+461 GRVLAG

-474 LYLANLAFSLIA
+474 LYLANLAFGLIA

-551 DQIREWLASFKQD
+551 DELRGWLASFKQD
-564 KTPRL
+564 KTPRS

>member
-1 MNETWQEITQPTWA
+1 MNETWQEITQPISGP
-15 RIAAQSDG
+15 IAALSD
-23 LRPATLRIFAQA
+23 RILAQA
-35 QPANPLADAE
+35 QPANPLAQAE
-45 RGINNFI
+45 RGINNLF
-52 QGSNL
+52 QGSNI
-57 ENLIWAVG
+57 ENLLWAVG
-65 ILLIG
+65 ILLVG

-75 LVSSVVGGL
+75 VVSSVVGGL

-100 RPEGAGSPQVEKWI
+100 RPEAAGSPQVEKWI
-114 SAAVFWI
+114 STAVFWI
-121 IFIFFLVAFFNRLN
+121 IFIFFLIAFFDRLN

-147 NQIATFLPKLA
+147 NQITGFLPKLA
-158 GALIW
+158 AALIW

-173 AKLAVSRVMRTFSVD
+173 AKMAISRVMRTFSVD
-188 ERLNQEVGTAPTERP
+188 ERLNQEVGTASSERP

-220 LFLPLILEALQLQQ
+220 LFLPLILDSLEMQQ

-262 GWLLAQVVR
+262 GWLLAMVVR
-271 RIVTNLLAAAGADSL
+271 RIVTNLLAAAGADGL

-323 ALDIQAISQPAIA
+323 ALDIQAISQPAVA

-363 WVGDLVTNILTG
+363 WVGDLVTNILRG

-386 VQPPKQP
+386 VQPKQP
-393 VRVMS
+393 LRLMPS
-398 PPVRPLDPEATIL
+398 SSDPDATIL

-424 VGIVVQV
+424 IGIVVQV
-431 GILLFAVVAATDVL
+431 GIMLFAVVAATDVL
-445 RIPALTAI
+445 GIPALTAI

-501 IAIIAFVSALALQQM
+501 IAIIAFVAALALQQM

>member
-1 MNETWQEITQPTWA
+1 MNETWQEITQPISGP
-15 RIAAQSDG
+15 IAALSD
-23 LRPATLRIFAQA
+23 RILAQA
-35 QPANPLADAE
+35 QPGNPLTDAE
-45 RGINNFI
+45 RGINNFL
-52 QGSNL
+52 QGSNI
-57 ENLIWAVG
+57 ENLLWAVG

-100 RPEGAGSPQVEKWI
+100 RPEGAGAPQVEKWI

-121 IFIFFLVAFFNRLN
+121 IFIFFLIAFFNRLN

-147 NQIATFLPKLA
+147 NQITGFLPKLA

-173 AKLAVSRVMRTFSVD
+173 AKMAVSRAMRAFSVD
-188 ERLNQEVGTAPTERP
+188 ERLNQEVGAAPTERP

-220 LFLPLILEALQLQQ
+220 LFLPLILDSLEMQQ

-262 GWLLAQVVR
+262 GWLLAMVVR
-271 RIVTNLLAAAGADSL
+271 RIVTNLLAAAGADGL

-336 MLNDILSAVPKI
+336 MLNTVLGALPNI
-348 FTAALILAVAYILGR
+348 FTAALILGVAYFLGR
-363 WVGDLVTNILTG
+363 WISDLVTNILTG

-386 VQPPKQP
+386 VQQPKQ
-393 VRVMS
+393 RLRL
-398 PPVRPLDPEATIL
+398 PPSSIDPEATIL
-411 QEPELPARTPSEF
+411 QEPELPVRTPSEF

-431 GILLFAVVAATDVL
+431 GIMLFAVVAATDVL

-461 GRVLSG
+461 GRVLAG

-551 DQIREWLASFKQD
+551 DQIRELLASFKQD

>member
-1 MNETWQEITQPTWA
+1 MNETWQEITQPISGP
-15 RIAAQSDG
+15 IAALSD
-23 LRPATLRIFAQA
+23 RILAQA
-35 QPANPLADAE
+35 QSGNPLADAE

-57 ENLIWAVG
+57 ENLLWAVG
-65 ILLIG
+65 ILLVG

-100 RPEGAGSPQVEKWI
+100 RPEGGPGAPQVEKWI

-147 NQIATFLPKLA
+147 NQIANFLPKLA
-158 GALIW
+158 AALIW

-173 AKLAVSRVMRTFSVD
+173 AKMAVSRLMRTFSVD
-188 ERLNQEVGTAPTERP
+188 ERLNQEVGSASSERP

-262 GWLLAQVVR
+262 GWLLAMVVR
-271 RIVTNLLAAAGADSL
+271 RIVTNLLAAAGADGL

-323 ALDIQAISQPAIA
+323 ALDIQAISQPAVA

-348 FTAALILAVAYILGR
+348 FTAALILALAYILGR
-363 WVGDLVTNILTG
+363 WVGDLVTNILRG

-386 VQPPKQP
+386 VQPKQP
-393 VRVMS
+393 LRLTPS
-398 PPVRPLDPEATIL
+398 SSDPDATIL
-411 QEPELPARTPSEF
+411 QEPEVPTRTPSEF

-445 RIPALTAI
+445 GIPALTAI

-501 IAIIAFVSALALQQM
+501 IAIIAFVAALALQQM

-564 KTPRL
+564 KTPRP

>member
-1 MNETWQEITQPTWA
+1 MTETWQQITQPTWA
-15 RIAAQSDG
+15 RIAVVSD
-23 LRPATLRIFAQA
+23 RILAQA
-35 QPANPLADAE
+35 QSANPLTDAE
-45 RGINNFI
+45 RGINNLF
-52 QGSNL
+52 QNSNIG
-57 ENLIWAVG
+57 NLIWAVG

-70 LIVSA
+70 LIVA
-75 LVSSVVGGL
+75 TLVSSVVGGL

-91 NRLAAWITG
+91 NRLAAWVTG
-100 RPEGAGSPQVEKWI
+100 RPEGEDSPQVEKWI

-121 IFIFFLVAFFNRLN
+121 IFIFFLVAFFNQLN

-147 NQIATFLPKLA
+147 NQITGFLPKLG

-220 LFLPLILEALQLQQ
+220 LFLPLILDSLELQQ

-262 GWLLAQVVR
+262 GWLLAMVVR

-286 GARFGISRTSGG
+286 GARFGISRTAGG

-336 MLNDILSAVPKI
+336 MLNTVLGAIPNI
-348 FTAALILAVAYILGR
+348 FTAALILVVAYILGR
-363 WVGDLVTNILTG
+363 WIGDLVTNILTG

-386 VQPPKQP
+386 VQPKQP
-393 VRVMS
+393 LS
-398 PPVRPLDPEATIL
+398 IAQNQLDTDATVL
-411 QEPELPARTPSEF
+411 QSEPQIPARTPSEF

-431 GILLFAVVAATDVL
+431 GIILFAVVAATDVL

-461 GRVLSG
+461 GKVLSG
-467 LVVFAIG
+467 LIVFAIG

-486 SSGTRQARLLGQTAR
+486 SSGTRQARLLGQAAR

-542 GLGGREIAA
+542 GLGGRDVASE
-551 DQIREWLASFKQD
+551 QIREWLAAFKQD
-564 KTPRL
+564 KTPRS

>member
-1 MNETWQEITQPTWA
+1 MNETWREITQPISGP
-15 RIAAQSDG
+15 IAALSD
-23 LRPATLRIFAQA
+23 RILAQA
-35 QPANPLADAE
+35 QSGNPLTDAE
-45 RGINNFI
+45 RGINNFF
-52 QGSNL
+52 QGANL
-57 ENLIWAVG
+57 ENLLWAVG
-65 ILLIG
+65 ILLVG

-100 RPEGAGSPQVEKWI
+100 RPEGGAGAPQVEKWI

-147 NQIATFLPKLA
+147 NQITGFLPRLA

-173 AKLAVSRVMRTFSVD
+173 AKMAVSRLMRTFSVD
-188 ERLNQEVGTAPTERP
+188 ERLNQEVGAASSERP
-203 LLLSDTVA
+203 MLLSDTVA

-262 GWLLAQVVR
+262 GWLLAMVVR
-271 RIVTNLLAAAGADSL
+271 RIVTNLLAAAGADGL

-323 ALDIQAISQPAIA
+323 ALDIQAISQPAVA

-363 WVGDLVTNILTG
+363 WVGDLVTNILRG

-386 VQPPKQP
+386 VQPKQP
-393 VRVMS
+393 LRLMPS
-398 PPVRPLDPEATIL
+398 SSDPDATIL

-424 VGIVVQV
+424 IGIVVQV
-431 GILLFAVVAATDVL
+431 GIMLFAVVAATDVL
-445 RIPALTAI
+445 GIPALTAI

-501 IAIIAFVSALALQQM
+501 IAIIAFVAALALQQM

>member
-1 MNETWQEITQPTWA
+1 MNETWQEITQPISGP
-15 RIAAQSDG
+15 IAALSD
-23 LRPATLRIFAQA
+23 RILAQA
-35 QPANPLADAE
+35 QPGNALTDAE
-45 RGINNFI
+45 RGINNFL
-52 QGSNL
+52 QGSNI
-57 ENLIWAVG
+57 ENLLWAVG

-84 LKKTTID
+84 LKKTTLD

-100 RPEGAGSPQVEKWI
+100 RPEGAGAPQVEKWI

-121 IFIFFLVAFFNRLN
+121 IFVFFLIAFFNRLN

-147 NQIATFLPKLA
+147 NQITGFLPKLA

-173 AKLAVSRVMRTFSVD
+173 AKMAVSRAMRAFSVD
-188 ERLNQEVGTAPTERP
+188 ERLNQEVGTVPSERP

-220 LFLPLILEALQLQQ
+220 LFLPLILDSLEMQQ

-262 GWLLAQVVR
+262 GWLLAMVVR
-271 RIVTNLLAAAGADSL
+271 RIVTNLLAAAGADNL

-323 ALDIQAISQPAIA
+323 ALDIQAISQPAIG
-336 MLNDILSAVPKI
+336 MLNDILGAVPKI
-348 FTAALILAVAYILGR
+348 FTAALILALAYILGR

-386 VQPPKQP
+386 VQPPKQSL
-393 VRVMS
+393 RL
-398 PPVRPLDPEATIL
+398 PPSSINPEATIL

-445 RIPALTAI
+445 QIPALTAI

-461 GRVLSG
+461 GRVLAG

-486 SSGTRQARLLGQTAR
+486 SSGTRQARLLGQAAR

-551 DQIREWLASFKQD
+551 DQIRELLASFKQD

>member
-1 MNETWQEITQPTWA
+1 MNETWQEITQPISGS
-15 RIAAQSDG
+15 IAALSD
-23 LRPATLRIFAQA
+23 RILAQA
-35 QPANPLADAE
+35 QPANPLTDAE

-57 ENLIWAVG
+57 ENLLWAVG
-65 ILLIG
+65 ILLVG

-100 RPEGAGSPQVEKWI
+100 RPEGAGAPQVEKWI

-147 NQIATFLPKLA
+147 NQIANFLPKLA
-158 GALIW
+158 AALIW

-173 AKLAVSRVMRTFSVD
+173 AKMAVSRVMRTFNVD

-262 GWLLAQVVR
+262 GWLLAMVVR
-271 RIVTNLLAAAGADSL
+271 RIVTNLLAAAGADGL
-286 GARFGISRTSGG
+286 GARFGISRTTGG

-323 ALDIQAISQPAIA
+323 ALDIQAISQPAVA

-363 WVGDLVTNILTG
+363 WVGDLVTNILRG

-386 VQPPKQP
+386 VQPKQP
-393 VRVMS
+393 LRLTPS
-398 PPVRPLDPEATIL
+398 SIDPDATVL
-411 QEPELPARTPSEF
+411 QEPELPTRTPSEF

-431 GILLFAVVAATDVL
+431 GIMLFAVVAATDVL

-551 DQIREWLASFKQD
+551 EQIREWLASFKQD

>member
-1 MNETWQEITQPTWA
+1 MNETWQEITQPISGP
-15 RIAAQSDG
+15 IAALSD
-23 LRPATLRIFAQA
+23 RILAQA
-35 QPANPLADAE
+35 QSGNPLTDAE

-52 QGSNL
+52 QGTNL
-57 ENLIWAVG
+57 ENLLWAIG
-65 ILLIG
+65 ILLVG

-100 RPEGAGSPQVEKWI
+100 RPEGGAGAPQVEKWI

-147 NQIATFLPKLA
+147 NQIANFLPKLA
-158 GALIW
+158 AALIW

-173 AKLAVSRVMRTFSVD
+173 AKMAVSRLMRTFSVD
-188 ERLNQEVGTAPTERP
+188 ERLNQEVGTASSERP

-262 GWLLAQVVR
+262 GWLLAMVVR
-271 RIVTNLLAAAGADSL
+271 RIVTNLLAAAGADGL
-286 GARFGISRTSGG
+286 GARFGISRSSGG

-323 ALDIQAISQPAIA
+323 ALDIQAISQPAVA
-336 MLNDILSAVPKI
+336 MLNDILLAVPKI

-363 WVGDLVTNILTG
+363 WVGDLVTNILRG
-375 IGFNN
+375 IGFND

-386 VQPPKQP
+386 VQPKQP
-393 VRVMS
+393 LRLTPS
-398 PPVRPLDPEATIL
+398 SIDPDATLL
-411 QEPELPARTPSEF
+411 QEPEVPTRTPSEF

-431 GILLFAVVAATDVL
+431 GIMLFAVVAATDVL
-445 RIPALTAI
+445 GIPALTAI

-486 SSGTRQARLLGQTAR
+486 SSGTRQARLLGQAAR
-501 IAIIAFVSALALQQM
+501 IAIIAFVAALALQQM

>member
-1 MNETWQEITQPTWA
+1 MNETWQEITQPISGPMVA
-15 RIAAQSDG
+15 LSDG
-23 LRPATLRIFAQA
+23 LRPATLRILAQA
-35 QPANPLADAE
+35 PAAPNPLGDAE
-45 RGINNFI
+45 RGINNFV
-52 QGSNL
+52 QSSNI
-57 ENLIWAVG
+57 ENLVWAIG

-70 LIVSA
+70 LLVSA
-75 LVSSVVGGL
+75 LVSSLVGGL

-91 NRLAAWITG
+91 NRLATWITG
-100 RPEGAGSPQVEKWI
+100 RAEGDGAPQVEKWI

-121 IFIFFLVAFFNRLN
+121 IFIFFLIAFFNRLN

-147 NQIATFLPKLA
+147 NQIAGALPKLA
-158 GALIW
+158 KALIF

-173 AKLAVSRVMRTFSVD
+173 AKLAVSRAMRTFGVD
-188 ERLNQEVGTAPTERP
+188 ERLNQQVGNAPNENP
-203 LLLSDTVA
+203 LLLSDTLA

-220 LFLPLILEALQLQQ
+220 LFLPSVLESLELQQ

-252 ILEAVLIGFV
+252 ILEALVIGFI
-262 GWLLAQVVR
+262 GWLLAQVVQ

-286 GARFGISRTSGG
+286 GARFGISRSSGG
-298 QSLSWIVGTIVYV
+298 QSLSWIIGTIVYV

-323 ALDIQAISQPAIA
+323 ALDIQAISLPAIA
-336 MLNDILSAVPKI
+336 MLNTILGALPNI
-348 FTAALILAVAYILGR
+348 FTAAIILAVAYILGR
-363 WVGDLVTNILTG
+363 WIGDLVTNILTG

-386 VQPPKQP
+386 MQPKQP
-393 VRVMS
+393 LMIRAPGS
-398 PPVRPLDPEATIL
+398 IDPEATIL
-411 QEPELPARTPSEF
+411 QEPELPARTPSQF

-445 RIPALTAI
+445 GIPALTAI

-501 IAIIAFVSALALQQM
+501 IAIIAFVAALALQQM

-542 GLGGREIAA
+542 GLGGRDIAA
-551 DQIREWLASFKQD
+551 GQISEWLAAFKQD

>member
-1 MNETWQEITQPTWA
+1 MNETWQEITQPISGP
-15 RIAAQSDG
+15 IAALSD
-23 LRPATLRIFAQA
+23 RILAQA
-35 QPANPLADAE
+35 QPGNPLTDAE
-45 RGINNFI
+45 RGINNFL
-52 QGSNL
+52 QGSNI
-57 ENLIWAVG
+57 ENLLWAVG
-65 ILLIG
+65 ILLVG

-100 RPEGAGSPQVEKWI
+100 RPEGGAGAPQVEKWI
-114 SAAVFWI
+114 STAVFWI

-147 NQIATFLPKLA
+147 NQITGFLPRLA
-158 GALIW
+158 AALIW

-173 AKLAVSRVMRTFSVD
+173 AKMAVSRVMRTFSVD
-188 ERLNQEVGTAPTERP
+188 ERLNQEVGTASSERP

-220 LFLPLILEALQLQQ
+220 LFLPLILEALEMQQ

-262 GWLLAQVVR
+262 GWLLAMVVR
-271 RIVTNLLAAAGADSL
+271 RIVTNLLAAAGADGL

-323 ALDIQAISQPAIA
+323 ALDIQAISQPAVA

-348 FTAALILAVAYILGR
+348 FTAALILALAYILGR
-363 WVGDLVTNILTG
+363 WVGDLVTNILRG

-386 VQPPKQP
+386 VQPKQP
-393 VRVMS
+393 LRLTPS
-398 PPVRPLDPEATIL
+398 SSDPDATIL
-411 QEPELPARTPSEF
+411 QEPEVPTRTPSEF

-445 RIPALTAI
+445 GIPALTAI

-486 SSGTRQARLLGQTAR
+486 SSGTRQARLLGQAAR
-501 IAIIAFVSALALQQM
+501 IAIIAFVAALALQQM

>member
-1 MNETWQEITQPTWA
+1 MNETWQEITQPISGP
-15 RIAAQSDG
+15 IAALSD
-23 LRPATLRIFAQA
+23 RILAQA
-35 QPANPLADAE
+35 QPGNALTDAE
-45 RGINNFI
+45 RGINNFL
-52 QGSNL
+52 QGSNI
-57 ENLIWAVG
+57 ENLLWAVG

-84 LKKTTID
+84 LKKTTLD

-100 RPEGAGSPQVEKWI
+100 RPEGAGAPQVEKWI
-114 SAAVFWI
+114 STAVFWI
-121 IFIFFLVAFFNRLN
+121 IFIFFLIAFFNRLN

-147 NQIATFLPKLA
+147 NQITGFLPKLA

-173 AKLAVSRVMRTFSVD
+173 AKMAVSRAMRTFSVD
-188 ERLNQEVGTAPTERP
+188 ERLNQEVGTASTERP

-220 LFLPLILEALQLQQ
+220 LFLPLILDSLEMQQ

-262 GWLLAQVVR
+262 GWLLAMVVR

-336 MLNDILSAVPKI
+336 MLNDILGALPNI

-363 WVGDLVTNILTG
+363 WISDLVTNILTG

-386 VQPPKQP
+386 VQPPKQSL
-393 VRVMS
+393 RL
-398 PPVRPLDPEATIL
+398 PPSSIDPDATIL

-431 GILLFAVVAATDVL
+431 GIILFAVVAATDVL
-445 RIPALTAI
+445 GIPALTAI

-461 GRVLSG
+461 GRVLAG

>member
-1 MNETWQEITQPTWA
+1 MTENLQEITQPAWGQIA
-15 RIAAQSDG
+15 VLSDRI
-23 LRPATLRIFAQA
+23 LAQA
-35 QPANPLADAE
+35 SAAPNPITEAE
-45 RGINNFI
+45 RGINNLF
-52 QGSNL
+52 QGSNIQD
-57 ENLIWAVG
+57 LIWAIG

-75 LVSSVVGGL
+75 LASSLVGGL

-100 RPEGAGSPQVEKWI
+100 NPDGEGSPLVEKWI
-114 SAAVFWI
+114 SVAVFWI
-121 IFIFFLVAFFNRLN
+121 IFIFFLVAFFNKLN

-147 NQIATFLPKLA
+147 DQIAGSLPKLA
-158 GALIW
+158 KALIF

-173 AKLAVSRVMRTFSVD
+173 AKLALSRAMRTFKVD
-188 ERLNQEVGTAPTERP
+188 ERLNQQVGSTPSENP
-203 LLLSDTVA
+203 LLLSNTLA

-220 LFLPLILEALQLQQ
+220 LFLPLILESLELQQ

-244 QILAAIPK
+244 QILGAIPK

-271 RIVTNLLAAAGADSL
+271 QIVTNLLAAAGADSM
-286 GARFGISRTSGG
+286 GARFGISRTNGG
-298 QSLSWIVGTIVYV
+298 QSLSWIVGTVVYV

-318 IAALN
+318 IASLN
-323 ALDIQAISQPAIA
+323 ALGIEAISQPAIA
-336 MLNDILSAVPKI
+336 MLNTISLAIPNI
-348 FTAALILAVAYILGR
+348 FTAGIILTVAYFLGR
-363 WVGDLVTNILTG
+363 WIGDLVTNILTG

-386 VQPPKQP
+386 MQQKQTLRIAP
-393 VRVMS
+393 S
-398 PPVRPLDPEATIL
+398 NSDDADATIL
-411 QEPELPARTPSEF
+411 QAEPELPPRTPSEV

-431 GILLFAVVAATDVL
+431 GILLFAVVAATEVL
-445 RIPALTAI
+445 KIPALTAI

-461 GRVLSG
+461 GKVLSG

-474 LYLANLAFSLIA
+474 LYLANMAFSLIA

-542 GLGGREIAA
+542 GLGGRDVASE
-551 DQIREWLASFKQD
+551 QIREWLAAFKQD
-564 KTPRL
+564 KTPRS

>member
-1 MNETWQEITQPTWA
+1 MNETWQEITQPISGP
-15 RIAAQSDG
+15 IAALSD
-23 LRPATLRIFAQA
+23 RILAQA
-35 QPANPLADAE
+35 QPGNPLTDAE
-45 RGINNFI
+45 RGINNFL
-52 QGSNL
+52 QGSNI
-57 ENLIWAVG
+57 ENLLWAVG

-100 RPEGAGSPQVEKWI
+100 RPEGAGAPQVEKWI

-121 IFIFFLVAFFNRLN
+121 IFIFFLIAFFNRLN

-147 NQIATFLPKLA
+147 NQITGFLPKLA

-173 AKLAVSRVMRTFSVD
+173 AKMAVSRAMRAFSVD
-188 ERLNQEVGTAPTERP
+188 ERLNQEVGAAPTERP

-220 LFLPLILEALQLQQ
+220 LFLPLILDSLEMQQ

-262 GWLLAQVVR
+262 GWLLAMVVR
-271 RIVTNLLAAAGADSL
+271 RIVTNLLAAAGADGL

-336 MLNDILSAVPKI
+336 MLNTVLGALPNI
-348 FTAALILAVAYILGR
+348 FTAALILGVAYFLGR
-363 WVGDLVTNILTG
+363 WISDLVTNILTG

-386 VQPPKQP
+386 VQQPKQ
-393 VRVMS
+393 RLRL
-398 PPVRPLDPEATIL
+398 PPSSIDPEATIL

-431 GILLFAVVAATDVL
+431 GIMLFAVVAATDVL

-461 GRVLSG
+461 GRVLAG

-551 DQIREWLASFKQD
+551 DQIRELLASFKQD

>member
-1 MNETWQEITQPTWA
+1 MNETWQEITQPISGP
-15 RIAAQSDG
+15 IAALSD
-23 LRPATLRIFAQA
+23 RILAQA
-35 QPANPLADAE
+35 QPANPLAQTQ

-52 QGSNL
+52 QNSNL
-57 ENLIWAVG
+57 ENLLWAVG
-65 ILLIG
+65 ILLVG

-75 LVSSVVGGL
+75 VVSSVVGGL

-100 RPEGAGSPQVEKWI
+100 RPEAAGSPQVEKWI
-114 SAAVFWI
+114 STAVFWI
-121 IFIFFLVAFFNRLN
+121 IFIFFLIAFFDRLN

-147 NQIATFLPKLA
+147 NQITGFLPKLA
-158 GALIW
+158 AALIW

-173 AKLAVSRVMRTFSVD
+173 AKMAVSRLMRTFSVD
-188 ERLNQEVGTAPTERP
+188 ERLNQEVGAASSERP
-203 LLLSDTVA
+203 MLLSDTVA

-220 LFLPLILEALQLQQ
+220 LFLPLILDSLEMQQ

-262 GWLLAQVVR
+262 GWLLAMVVR

-323 ALDIQAISQPAIA
+323 ALDIQAISQPAVA

-348 FTAALILAVAYILGR
+348 FTAALILALAYILGR
-363 WVGDLVTNILTG
+363 WVGDLVTNILRG

-386 VQPPKQP
+386 VQPKQP
-393 VRVMS
+393 LRLTPS
-398 PPVRPLDPEATIL
+398 SSDPDATIL
-411 QEPELPARTPSEF
+411 QEPEVPTRTPSEF

-431 GILLFAVVAATDVL
+431 GIMLFAVVAATDVL
-445 RIPALTAI
+445 GIPALTAI

-486 SSGTRQARLLGQTAR
+486 SSGTRQARLLGQAAR
-501 IAIIAFVSALALQQM
+501 IAIIAFVAALALQQM

-564 KTPRL
+564 KTPRS

>member
-1 MNETWQEITQPTWA
+1 MNETWQEITQPISGP
-15 RIAAQSDG
+15 IAALSD
-23 LRPATLRIFAQA
+23 RILAQA
-35 QPANPLADAE
+35 QSGNPLTDAE

-57 ENLIWAVG
+57 ENLLWAVG
-65 ILLIG
+65 ILLVG

-100 RPEGAGSPQVEKWI
+100 RPEGAGTPQVEKWI

-147 NQIATFLPKLA
+147 NQIANFLPKLA
-158 GALIW
+158 AALIW

-173 AKLAVSRVMRTFSVD
+173 AKMAVSRLMRTFSVD
-188 ERLNQEVGTAPTERP
+188 ERLNQEVGTASRERP

-262 GWLLAQVVR
+262 GWLLAMVVR
-271 RIVTNLLAAAGADSL
+271 RIVTNLLAAAGADGL

-323 ALDIQAISQPAIA
+323 ALDIQAISQPAVA

-386 VQPPKQP
+386 VQPKQP
-393 VRVMS
+393 LRLTPS
-398 PPVRPLDPEATIL
+398 SSDPDATIL

-431 GILLFAVVAATDVL
+431 GIMLFAVVAATDVL
-445 RIPALTAI
+445 GIPALTAI

>member
-1 MNETWQEITQPTWA
+1 MNETWQEITQPISGP
-15 RIAAQSDG
+15 IAALSD
-23 LRPATLRIFAQA
+23 RILAQA
-35 QPANPLADAE
+35 PPPPNPLTDAE

-52 QGSNL
+52 QGSNI

-65 ILLIG
+65 ILLVG

-114 SAAVFWI
+114 STAVFWI
-121 IFIFFLVAFFNRLN
+121 IFVFFLIAFFNRLN

-147 NQIATFLPKLA
+147 NQITGFLPKLA

-173 AKLAVSRVMRTFSVD
+173 AKLAVSRAMRTFSVD
-188 ERLNQEVGTAPTERP
+188 ERLNQEVGTAPSERP

-220 LFLPLILEALQLQQ
+220 LFLPLILDSLQLQQ

-262 GWLLAQVVR
+262 GWLLAMVVR

-323 ALDIQAISQPAIA
+323 ALDIQAISQPAVA
-336 MLNDILSAVPKI
+336 MLNDILGAVPKI
-348 FTAALILAVAYILGR
+348 FTAAVILAVAYILGR
-363 WVGDLVTNILTG
+363 WAGDLVTNILTG

-393 VRVMS
+393 LRL
-398 PPVRPLDPEATIL
+398 PPSSIDPEATIL

-431 GILLFAVVAATDVL
+431 GIILFAVVAATDVL
-445 RIPALTAI
+445 QIPALTAI

-461 GRVLSG
+461 GRVLAG

-501 IAIIAFVSALALQQM
+501 IAIIAFVAALALQQM